1 MRYPRH
7 GGNAG
12 DTFDFRPW
20 NNYFQ
25 LNYISLD
32 LAFFVERSRKKS
44 LKTPY
49 LAPALLATL
58 LTGLVLAGPAT
69 AQDLAAGKVRYD
81 VICIACHLPDGSG
94 NQALNAPAIA
104 GQEDWYLE
112 RQIDNFKK
120 GIRGKHPKD
129 IFGAQMVPMVMTLTT
144 EKMVKDA
151 VAYIASMKPAPRA
164 APTVKGDAAKG
175 KSFYMICATCH
186 GPDGKGLQVMNAP
199 NLTLQQ
205 DWYLERQ
212 IKNFKEGIRGSDP
225 KDIFGLQMKP
235 MVMTLPDDQAIK
247 DVVAYIGSLK

>member
-1 MRYPRH
+1 MRGPRH
-7 GGNAG
+7 GGNTE
-12 DTFDFRPW
+12 DLFDFRPW
-20 NNYFQ
+20 NKYSQ
-25 LNYISLD
+25 LDYIFLH
-32 LAFFVERSRKKS
+32 LAFPVEFSRKKS
-44 LKTPY
+44 LKTLY
-49 LAPALLATL
+49 LTPAFMATL

-69 AQDLAAGKVRYD
+69 AQDLAAGQSAYTL
-81 VICIACHLPDGSG
+81 CLACHLPDGSG
-94 NQALNAPAIA
+94 NKSLNAPAIA

-112 RQIDNFKK
+112 RQINYFKE

-129 IFGAQMVPMVMTLTT
+129 IWGAQMVPMVMTLAT
-144 EKMVKDA
+144 EKMVKDV
-151 VAYIASMKPAPRA
+151 VAYIASMKPAPPA
-164 APTVKGDAAKG
+164 APTVEGDPARGEA
-175 KSFYMICATCH
+175 YYLLCATCH
-186 GPDGKGLQVMNAP
+186 GPDGKGIKEMDAP